1 MPSTEMTSYRE
12 YMKKM
17 LEMEKQKLDKRYEKA
32 WEVAKQIACIL
43 RQKYGA
49 NKVWV
54 FGSLTNKEMF
64 NQWSDIDIAVEGIP
78 HESYYKAVAE
88 VISLSPEYKIDIV
101 DILDCS
107 PLLRE
112 NIQKEGILI

>member
-17 LEMEKQKLDKRYEKA
+17 LEMEKQKLAERYEKA
-32 WEVAKQIACIL
+32 WGVAKQIAYLL

-78 HESYYKAVAE
+78 SEYYYKAVAE
-88 VISLSPEYKIDIV
+88 VISFSQEYKIDIV
-101 DILDCS
+101 DVFECS
-107 PLLRE
+107 PLMQE
-112 NIQKEGILI
+112 NIQREGILI

>member
-12 YMKKM
+12 YLKKM
-17 LEMEKQKLDKRYEKA
+17 LEMEKQKLNKCYEKA
-32 WEVAKQIACIL
+32 WEVAKQIAYLL

-64 NQWSDIDIAVEGIP
+64 NQWSDIDIAVEGISN
-78 HESYYKAVAE
+78 EYYYKAVAE
-88 VISLSPEYKIDIV
+88 VISFSLEYKIDMV
-101 DILDCS
+101 DIFECS
-107 PLLRE
+107 PLMQE
-112 NIQKEGILI
+112 NIKREGILI